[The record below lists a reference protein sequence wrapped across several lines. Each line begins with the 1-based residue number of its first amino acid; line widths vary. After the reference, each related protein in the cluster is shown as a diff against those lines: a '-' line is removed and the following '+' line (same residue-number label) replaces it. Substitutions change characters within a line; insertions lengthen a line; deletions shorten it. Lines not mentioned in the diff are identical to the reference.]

1 MLAKYLVK
9 DTMYISFVA
18 QVVTLLIG
26 LSAQF
31 VNLSNTDIIL
41 KQALALE
48 NSVQFIEG
56 CFYLFFIFF
65 YINNVDK
72 TDIAKYRYYDWILTT
87 PTMIL
92 STIIYFEYNNQ
103 KKNNKIFTFFQF
115 IKENYYKIIELFS
128 YNFGM
133 LFVGYLQE
141 ISLINITISTIVGF
155 TFFILLFYK
164 MYEYYASK
172 TTANMPIFI
181 IMTTIWSIYGIA
193 ALFDFKVKNAFY
205 NILDVFSKNFYGLF
219 LAYLVYSLGI

>member
-1 MLAKYLVK
+1 M
-9 DTMYISFVA
+9 
-18 QVVTLLIG
+18 
-26 LSAQF
+26 
-31 VNLSNTDIIL
+31 NLNSPIL
-41 KQALALE
+41 
-48 NSVQFIEG
+48 FIEINK
-56 CFYLFFIFF
+56 LEFIFGVGELDEISGF
-65 YINNVDK
+65 KLLYNH
-72 TDIAKYRYYDWILTT
+72 TT
-87 PTMIL
+87 PIEG
-92 STIIYFEYNNQ
+92 IVDN
-103 KKNNKIFTFFQF
+103 
-115 IKENYYKIIELFS
+115 KIIELFS

-172 TTANMPIFI
+172 SSANMPIFI

-219 LAYLVYSLGI
+219 LAYLVYSLRI